1 MGKRRADMI
10 ENMIELYDLPM
21 TTEELNDE
29 YSSLV
34 EPMYSQCK
42 MLEGAARLI
51 RHLKA
56 KGIPIAVATSS
67 SSETLAEKT
76 KSHRKVFDLFHHVVT
91 GSHSELKNGKPAP
104 DIFLICAQLFDDPP
118 IEPKKVLVLEDAPNG
133 IQAAFEAGMQSVM
146 VPHKNLAPQY
156 ALQATQVIHSLLDF
170 HPEDFGLPP
179 FKH

>member
-1 MGKRRADMI
+1 
-10 ENMIELYDLPM
+10 
-21 TTEELNDE
+21 
-29 YSSLV
+29 
-34 EPMYSQCK
+34 

-56 KGIPIAVATSS
+56 TGIPIAVATSS
-67 SSETLAEKT
+67 SLETLAEKT
-76 KSHRKVFDLFHHVVT
+76 KNHRKVFDLFHHVVT

-104 DIFLICAQLFDDPP
+104 DIFLICAQLFDHDPNNP
-118 IEPKKVLVLEDAPNG
+118 IEPKNVLVLEDAPNG

-146 VPHKNLAPQY
+146 VPHKNLGPQY
-156 ALQATQVIHSLLDF
+156 TLQATQVIHSLLDF